1 MRNRLALVV
10 LAWLALLTSPS
21 AANDLGIA
29 DHRSLLELGLRARSL
44 ADDLAATISHPPDS
58 YGLEEAG
65 RDDAVLQQRCRLRLA
80 GDLDGV
86 KNGLDRVTDLVGMA
100 AQLSDE
106 AERPLVHR
114 VLIADA
120 AGFLKQLRFRQEM
133 LDMTLHQCSQDP
145 AALAKG
151 GDISR
156 LYGDSASLV
165 QVIVEKLGASHLS
178 R

>member
-29 DHRSLLELGLRARSL
+29 DHRSLLEL
-44 ADDLAATISHPPDS
+44 DLAATISHPPDS

-133 LDMTLHQCSQDP
+133 LDLTLHQCSQDP